1 MRVRTLFLIAT
12 AAAAPLAAQ
21 SPPPSEGGRT
31 TSLGQPA
38 AWKGTALAGITHADA
53 PRLTVAAGLQ
63 RDLVNPMLS
72 ILAVHAEAYADAG
85 GDGVAAGLRTRL
97 LSPFGRVGIGVDH
110 RATDGRTD
118 VLLSAFHP
126 LRRGGVFGDG
136 SVLRVDYLP
145 SRAGSLMIAV
155 DKPVRRNSLMGA
167 SRPAQ
172 DRVALPRGRRGPPSP
187 LPAGAAA
194 PLEHARLAAADIRLT
209 VLPLGPLRPGA
220 GADATALELR
230 PVRNVDPGA
239 VTGYHDALDL
249 AFSAAIDGAAAITP
263 TGRDAAA
270 GARRILLEHVLI
282 PYNRLLGQ
290 VKRHDDVRGFGR
302 AAHAAYLRWL
312 HTHSEVPHERHSAAL
327 GVLDEMVE
335 IVEANRAAL
344 RAQWRDS
351 RFVWLPLQY
360 GLRPEQHETHAQLD
374 AIIELATGTRFT
386 DGSFVSYLVNEQFQ
400 YHLSRTIREARDY
413 HVLWTHDFRGFDDSG
428 DPDEMAFNHV
438 LRSYLAAMT
447 QAVQDYDRTGR
458 FPTYIIVLDQWFYEL
473 NRGRLWMTLLE
484 DPLRHTL
491 RLPASH
497 AAWQDTIAAAQ
508 HSLRAAV
515 AGSGL
520 LQAQLG
526 LYGADWLHNLVK
538 VHVNI
543 TNPADPSFWSLR
555 VLWPLP
561 LPDNMM
567 RDHRKLVFYDLS
579 EQDPYRGEAIFTGAG
594 VGEHYS
600 NLSWEERSLIVR
612 GPAALPLKEA
622 ARELL
627 VAQGIRR
634 DRLPH
639 ALLPLPYASDYDERV
654 RLAMER
660 NQLPLRALQVHNGAG
675 FTEKDVNVA
684 KAVLYTLMPA
694 GSVIKIPDSLW
705 NSDFWASA
713 LLGCSL
719 RGVRVLVIA
728 PSAAN
733 APVDK
738 FGTVGRSRAL
748 LARLLDA
755 RALLA
760 PRIDAAGGL
769 LAIGLYAS
777 ELEVTD
783 LPSKVRHVQQ
793 AFDRQPW
800 LLALFD
806 FPPRVLTG
814 LAELAD
820 MVQDLSMRIA
830 EGDAPHVGARV
841 DFEYEARPKLH
852 LKANFFASRE
862 AWTLFSREEW
872 SDASYAYAM
881 LRMSQVQERSAAVG
895 SFIDIPDAFA
905 DVGGGMVSDWYRRL
919 DDGARERVIFYTMM
933 GSHNQN
939 SRSMLI
945 DAEAGLLLAH
955 WPAVIPYLDLITLIG
970 QTEWPASA
978 AALDGLL
985 PVDPPWKQRLA
996 NWVRLAM

>member
-1 MRVRTLFLIAT
+1 MRAPTCCLLAIAL
-12 AAAAPLAAQ
+12 AAPLAAQ
-21 SPPPSEGGRT
+21 PAPPWEGGRT

-38 AWKGTALAGITHADA
+38 AWKGTALAGIMAADG
-53 PRLTVAAGLQ
+53 PRLATAAGLQ
-63 RDLVNPMLS
+63 RDVVNPMLS
-72 ILAVHAEAYADAG
+72 LLAVHAEAYADVGSDGIGAG
-85 GDGVAAGLRTRL
+85 VRTRL
-97 LSPFGRVGIGVDH
+97 LIPFGRVGVGADY
-110 RATDGRTD
+110 RATDGRTSF
-118 VLLSAFHP
+118 LLSAFHP
-126 LRRGGVFGDG
+126 VRRGGVFGDG
-136 SVLRVDYLP
+136 SVLRVDYVP
-145 SRAGSLMIAV
+145 SRSRSIMVAV
-155 DKPVRRNSLMGA
+155 DKPIRRNSLMGA
-167 SRPAQ
+167 SRPAH
-172 DRVALPRGRRGPPSP
+172 DRVAVPVARRAPVSP
-187 LPAGAAA
+187 LPPAAAA
-194 PLEHARLAAADIRLT
+194 PLERAHQAAADIRLT
-209 VLPLGPLRPGA
+209 VFPLGPLRPGA
-220 GADATALELR
+220 GAAATALELR
-230 PVRNVDPGA
+230 PVQNADPDA
-239 VTGYHDALDL
+239 ITSYHDALDL
-249 AFSAAIDGAAAITP
+249 AFSAAIDDAAAATP
-263 TGRDAAA
+263 AGRAAAA
-270 GARRILLEHVLI
+270 GARRILLERVLV

-290 VKRHDDVRGFGR
+290 VKQHDGVRGFGSD
-302 AAHAAYLRWL
+302 AHAAYVRWL
-312 HTHSEVPHERHSAAL
+312 HMNSEVPHQRHEAAL
-327 GVLDEMVE
+327 RVLDEMIE

-360 GLRPEQHETHAQLD
+360 ALRPEQHDTQAELD

-386 DGSFVSYLVNEQFQ
+386 DGNFVSYLVNEQFQ
-400 YHLSRTIREARDY
+400 YHLSRTILEARDY
-413 HVLWTHDFRGFDDSG
+413 HVLWTHDFRGLDDYG
-428 DPDEMAFNHV
+428 DIDEMAYNHV

-447 QAVQDYDRTGR
+447 RAVQDYDRTGR

-484 DPLRHTL
+484 DPLRHEL
-491 RLPASH
+491 RLPARR
-497 AAWQDTIAAAQ
+497 ADWQDSIAVAQ
-508 HSLRAAV
+508 QALRAAV

-520 LQAQLG
+520 LQAQAG
-526 LYGADWLHNLVK
+526 LYGADWLHNLVR

-543 TNPADPSFWSLR
+543 TNPADPSFWSTR
-555 VLWPLP
+555 VLRLLP

-579 EQDPYRGEAIFTGAG
+579 EEDPYRGEAIFTGAG
-594 VGEHYS
+594 IGEHYS
-600 NLSWEERSLIVR
+600 NLSWEERSIIVR
-612 GPAALPLKEA
+612 GPVALPLKEA

-634 DRLPH
+634 HRLPY
-639 ALLPLPYASDYDERV
+639 ALLPLPFAPDYEERV
-654 RLAMER
+654 RLAVQR

-675 FTEKDVNVA
+675 FTEKDINVA

-705 NSDFWASA
+705 NSDFWGSA

-728 PSAAN
+728 PSRPN

-738 FGTVGRSRAL
+738 FGTLGRSRAL

-755 RALLA
+755 RELLA
-760 PRIDAAGGL
+760 PRIEATGGL
-769 LAIGLYAS
+769 MAVGLYAS

-783 LPSKVRHVQQ
+783 LPAKVRHVQL
-793 AFDRQPW
+793 AFDRHPW
-800 LLALFD
+800 LNTLFAL
-806 FPPRVLTG
+806 PPRVFTG

-820 MVQDLSMRIA
+820 MMQDLSMRA
-830 EGDAPHVGARV
+830 TEVAHAGNGAPPE
-841 DFEYEARPKLH
+841 FEYDPRPKLH

-881 LRMSQVQERSAAVG
+881 LRMSQVQERSAAVA
-895 SFIDIPDAFA
+895 SFADIPDAFA
-905 DVGGGMVSDWYRRL
+905 DVGGGMVRDWYQEL
-919 DDGARERVIFYTMM
+919 DEEARERVIFYTMM

-939 SRSMLI
+939 SRSMII

-955 WPAVIPYLDLITLIG
+955 WPAVIPYLDLITLMG

-985 PVDPPWKQRLA
+985 PNDPNWKRRLA